1 MQEQGPRTP
10 SPTPEVSA
18 GEEKIFSSENENPSS
33 QIPDRHSK
41 SACRHPDSLDSNS
54 PTPTPFRGYPGTHY
68 KNRSGLRDNPIAGTQ
83 DPSPAIPE
91 QFPLDANF
99 QKP

>member
-18 GEEKIFSSENENPSS
+18 GEEKIFSSENSESPIMDHDGKTLAS
-33 QIPDRHSK
+33 
-41 SACRHPDSLDSNS
+41 CRLDPNS
-54 PTPTPFRGYPGTHY
+54 PTPKPFRGYPETPY
-68 KNRSGLRDNPIAGTQ
+68 KNRTGLRGTH
-83 DPSPAIPE
+83 DPSAEIAE
-91 QFPLDANF
+91 RFPLDANF